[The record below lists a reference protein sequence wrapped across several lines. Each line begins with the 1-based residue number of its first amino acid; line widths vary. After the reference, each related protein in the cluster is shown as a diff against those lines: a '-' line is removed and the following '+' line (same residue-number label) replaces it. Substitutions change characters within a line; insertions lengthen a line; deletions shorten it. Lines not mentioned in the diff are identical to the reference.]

1 MMPVFLPAYII
12 KYMNHRA
19 KVLSGM
25 GSVPLSSVA
34 APMSFWRGCGLM
46 EHSVISQME
55 LCRYADNPALLP
67 LNPAWK

>member
-1 MMPVFLPAYII
+1 
-12 KYMNHRA
+12 
-19 KVLSGM
+19 
-25 GSVPLSSVA
+25 
-34 APMSFWRGCGLM
+34 MSFWRGCGLM